1 MVRFRVENKL
11 VSGVTKHCSLLDL
24 KHVWINILITKIW
37 GIQRIIPTQL
47 FKLHDFLT
55 PQKGPTYFWILS
67 LNELTHLRFTKENS
81 VPSLA
86 DIIKTGRPLLNTSI
100 F

>member
-11 VSGVTKHCSLLDL
+11 VSGVTKHRSLLNL
-24 KHVWINILITKIW
+24 KHVCITKIW

-100 F
+100 I